1 MTWDARRRGTHD
13 LACTRCGRELY
24 LEQAVLV
31 AGLRVCATGPCA
43 DARRKGT
50 HGDGRTTVGARGSPA
65 GRSRGRSLAAPT
77 VPEGQLAMDLAG

>member
-1 MTWDARRRGTHD
+1 MTWDARRKGTHG

-43 DARRKGT
+43 EARRR
-50 HGDGRTTVGARGSPA
+50 GRLSRQPGSPRDERIARGTPA
-65 GRSRGRSLAAPT
+65 TAGSAQPPAT
-77 VPEGQLAMDLAG
+77 QLALPLEGAG